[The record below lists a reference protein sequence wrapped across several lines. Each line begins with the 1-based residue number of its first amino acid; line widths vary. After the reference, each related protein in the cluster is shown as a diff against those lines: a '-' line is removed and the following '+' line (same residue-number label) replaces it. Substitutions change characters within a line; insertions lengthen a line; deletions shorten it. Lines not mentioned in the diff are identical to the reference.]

1 MVGYL
6 RTFARHKGCEKKL
19 PLLEDNMSLCERSF
33 EVLAISADWGVDRI
47 LSRLLKELL
56 TSGKRTKNELTA
68 GRKVKLLL
76 LLYLYEADIHV
87 VLSI

>member
-1 MVGYL
+1 
-6 RTFARHKGCEKKL
+6 
-19 PLLEDNMSLCERSF
+19 MSLCERSF